1 MASDT
6 NWLDNEEQ
14 QIWRLLLRVHARLLA
29 RLDDDL
35 EQAHGIGLPDYDVLV
50 QLSEVPDGSL
60 RMAELAARL
69 QLSPSGLTRRI
80 DSMVRRGLVA
90 REPCDSDGR
99 GSFAVLTSEG
109 LAMLDEAAPTHV
121 AGVRQ
126 YLFDTLDHRGLGRL
140 ASGLALVDAGLDEPA
155 RAPMAQRTA
164 LTGKAS
170 A

>member
-1 MASDT
+1 MASGT
-6 NWLDNEEQ
+6 NWLDSEEQ
-14 QIWRLLLRVHARLLA
+14 QIWRLLLRVHARLIA

-35 EQAHGIGLPDYDVLV
+35 ERAHGIGLADYDVLV

-60 RMAELAARL
+60 RMAELAGRL

-99 GSFAVLTSEG
+99 GSFAVLTSDG
-109 LAMLDEAAPTHV
+109 LAMVKEAAPTHV
-121 AGVRQ
+121 AGVRR
-126 YLFDTLDHRGLGRL
+126 YLFDTLERRSLARL
-140 ASGLALVDAGLDEPA
+140 ADGLVKVDAGLNEPDTA
-155 RAPMAQRTA
+155 PVGPRAA
-164 LTGKAS
+164 LAGNAG